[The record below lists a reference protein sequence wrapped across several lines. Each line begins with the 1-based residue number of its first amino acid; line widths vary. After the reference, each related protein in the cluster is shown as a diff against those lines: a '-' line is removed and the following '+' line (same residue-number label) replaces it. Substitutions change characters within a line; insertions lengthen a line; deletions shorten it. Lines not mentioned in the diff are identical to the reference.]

1 MPTIKETIIVPPYS
15 ARSIKVLAGETLR
28 ITDLDGK
35 QVGDF
40 VCFNANDTSEHV
52 SPVHMRSSLSSIR
65 LKIGDYLFSNIRDH
79 LMQFT
84 ADTVGKHDFFFPA
97 CDYYRYKVDFG
108 VENHPNCKDNL
119 IMALKEYD
127 IITDTP
133 PDPINWFMNNNMDDN
148 GDYTIQEPLS
158 NAGDYIELL
167 AVKDCICALTTCSQD
182 FVPVNG
188 NDLKVTRLQL
198 QVIIND

>member
-1 MPTIKETIIVPPYS
+1 MSYVKEKIIIPPYS
-15 ARSIKVLAGETLR
+15 ARSVKVLAGETLR
-28 ITDLDGK
+28 ITDVEGK

-40 VCFNANDTSEHV
+40 ICYNANNPEEHV

-65 LKIGDYLFSNIRDH
+65 LKIGDFLYSNIRDH

-108 VENHPNCKDNL
+108 VENHPNCHDNL
-119 IMALKEYD
+119 CKALKKFD
-127 IITDTP
+127 IFTQDI
-133 PDPINWFMNNNMDDN
+133 PDPINWFMNNEMNEL
-148 GDYTIQEPLS
+148 GDYTIKEPLS
-158 NAGDYIELL
+158 KAGDYVELL
-167 AVKDCICALTTCSQD
+167 AVKDCICALSTCSQD

-188 NDLKVTRLQL
+188 NDLKVTPLMME
-198 QVIIND
+198 VIVNE